1 MYELR
6 FVIRGLPPTENRK
19 KKKWQAQWAKAKF
32 WHEQVQMQVLLKGRP
47 DKPLKHARLRLTRY
61 SPVSPD
67 FDGLVSS
74 FKCVIDGLV
83 HAGVL
88 ENDSMNY
95 IGVPNYNWQKT
106 KQALGGGYIGVEV
119 IESNEAGIKRCESCG
134 K

>member
-19 KKKWQAQWAKAKF
+19 KKKWQAAWAKAKF
-32 WHEQVQMQVLLKGRP
+32 WHEQIYMQTLLKGKP
-47 DKPLKHARLRLTRY
+47 EKPLKHAKVTLTRY
-61 SPVSPD
+61 SWVSPD

-88 ENDSMNY
+88 ENDTMKN
-95 IGVPNYNWQKT
+95 IGIPNYKWQRTLQKS
-106 KQALGGGYIGVEV
+106 AGGYIGVQV
-119 IESNEAGIKRCESCG
+119 TESNQEGILICEHCG